1 MPQPLTKHTGLTNFT
16 TSVMLAVLIV
26 RLLAGPLHAQQIR
39 LPDEEAILVM
49 HTSELAA
56 AAKNCNL
63 EWQPYLDAF
72 MAWQDRRVMWNEQQ
86 INSIKGLFLF
96 AQGNYIKQL
105 PEDYCSAEQLIEIK
119 ALTAERIGVL
129 MKR

>member
-1 MPQPLTKHTGLTNFT
+1 MTPFREKLLRYKKFTIHTLFTALIGCVLTGSLQ
-16 TSVMLAVLIV
+16 
-26 RLLAGPLHAQQIR
+26 AQEAQ
-39 LPDEEAILVM
+39 LPDDEAILVM

-72 MAWQDRRVMWNEQQ
+72 MAWQDRRGMWSEVQ

-96 AQGNYIKQL
+96 AQDKYVEQL
-105 PEDYCSAEQLIEIK
+105 PEDYCSAEQLVEIK
-119 ALTAERIGVL
+119 TLTTERIRVL
-129 MKR
+129 ATR

>member
-1 MPQPLTKHTGLTNFT
+1 MPQLLTKHTGLTNFT

>member
-1 MPQPLTKHTGLTNFT
+1 MTPLQEELLRYKKYPTLPLL
-16 TSVMLAVLIV
+16 VALIV
-26 RLLAGPLHAQQIR
+26 CLLTGPLQAQEAR

-63 EWQPYLDAF
+63 EWQPYLEAF
-72 MAWQDRRVMWNEQQ
+72 MAWQDRRGLWSDVQ
-86 INSIKGLFLF
+86 IRSIKGLFLF
-96 AQGNYIKQL
+96 AQGKYIEQL
-105 PEDYCSAEQLIEIK
+105 PKDYCSAEQLTEIN

-129 MKR
+129 TKQ

>member
-1 MPQPLTKHTGLTNFT
+1 MTPLQEELLHNKNYPTLPL
-16 TSVMLAVLIV
+16 MAALIV
-26 RLLAGPLHAQQIR
+26 GVLTGSLQAQEAR

-72 MAWQDRRVMWNEQQ
+72 MAWQDRRGMWSEVQ
-86 INSIKGLFLF
+86 IDSIKGLFLF
-96 AQGNYIKQL
+96 AQGKYIEQL
-105 PEDYCSAEQLIEIK
+105 PEDYCSAQQLIEINT
-119 ALTAERIGVL
+119 LTAERIGVL
-129 MKR
+129 TKQ

>member
-1 MPQPLTKHTGLTNFT
+1 MPQLLTKHTGLTNFII
-16 TSVMLAVLIV
+16 SVMLAVLIV